1 MKKSKIILIISIIV
15 GIIFMSIGLIMSIES
30 NSYAK
35 AQTELK
41 AQQIEEW
48 DKQHPVYKVT
58 NNGNEKVF
66 EAEENGKIY
75 TLTIK

>member
-1 MKKSKIILIISIIV
+1 MKKSRIILIISIIV

-35 AQTELK
+35 VQTELK

-48 DKQHPVYKVT
+48 DKQHPVYKVI